1 MYQGNN
7 DDRKED
13 QPLYSRL
20 FVVCSRLTKEQDL
33 RKAFEEYGTIE
44 DLFMPRNR
52 TTGESKGVAYIKY
65 SKTSSAAAAIKNLHM
80 KAMYHGKTIKVM
92 VAANKYDTQPTDQ
105 YGDKYNR
112 LFIKIPKEAQE
123 DDISEYFS
131 KFGNV
136 ESVFKLKD
144 KKSGEYKGF
153 AYVKFAEFYEAAK
166 AFEECD
172 KNYKPIFATPKGL
185 KRTLDNES
193 SCSSPRMNNFEY
205 YRHTQNY
212 ESPRSDISSL
222 LKSDRAD
229 FRDVLV
235 TCTPI
240 LSEKYIYQLMNIIPG
255 MVKCENFTMDKANGI
270 CRAQI
275 TYEDT
280 RSAAYAVEKL
290 NRYEFPSGEIISVRP
305 DTSPLTKAAT
315 DLSEIVKNFKK
326 SRDSGAELLELAN
339 AIEKASSLIK
349 AAAKG
354 QVEPHAEAKPSYSS
368 VPLPLIQP
376 KANSS
381 RVVQRLFIVCKPRPI
396 PLEILQDAFIRFGDF
411 ISVNMIP
418 NKTFGFVKYASNTAA
433 REAMSV
439 LHGATLNG
447 MRLSVM
453 EADERPNTEE
463 KLDIEQVDYRD
474 TDTKRMKFE

>member
-13 QPLYSRL
+13 HPLYSRL
-20 FVVCSRLTKEQDL
+20 FVVCSRQTKEQDL
-33 RKAFEEYGTIE
+33 RTAFEEFGTIE

-92 VAANKYDTQPTDQ
+92 VAANKNDTQPTDQ

-112 LFIKIPKEAQE
+112 LFIKIPKDTQE
-123 DDISEYFS
+123 GDIAEYFA

-136 ESVFKLKD
+136 ESVYKLKD

-193 SCSSPRMNNFEY
+193 SCPSHSNNNFDY
-205 YRHTQNY
+205 YRQTPNY
-212 ESPRSDISSL
+212 EPPRSDISSL

-240 LSEKYIYQLMNIIPG
+240 LSERYIYQLMNIIPG
-255 MVKCENFTMDKANGI
+255 MVKCGNFSMDQANGI
-270 CRAQI
+270 CKAQI

-280 RSAAYAVEKL
+280 RSASYAVEKL
-290 NRYEFPSGEIISVRP
+290 NNYEFPSGEIISVRP
-305 DTSPLTKAAT
+305 DTNPLTKAAT

-354 QVEPHAEAKPSYSS
+354 EVAPNAETRPSYCNI
-368 VPLPLIQP
+368 PLPMIQP
-376 KANSS
+376 KANGAK
-381 RVVQRLFIVCKPRPI
+381 VVQRLFIVCKPRPI

-418 NKTFGFVKYASNTAA
+418 NKSFGFVKYASNSAA
-433 REAMSV
+433 REAMRV
-439 LHGATLNG
+439 LHGAMLNG
-447 MRLSVM
+447 MRLCVM
-453 EADERPNTEE
+453 EADERPSTEE
-463 KLDIEQVDYRD
+463 RMETEQADY
-474 TDTKRMKFE
+474 TDPKRMKFE